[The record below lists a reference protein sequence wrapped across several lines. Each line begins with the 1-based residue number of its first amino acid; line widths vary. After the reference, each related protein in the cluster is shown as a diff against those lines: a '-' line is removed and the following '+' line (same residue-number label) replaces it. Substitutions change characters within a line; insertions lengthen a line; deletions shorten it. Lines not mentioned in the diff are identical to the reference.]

1 MRPPS
6 LLALSA
12 VLVGASLALGV
23 PADVAADEIGPT
35 VVVVAPDDD
44 AVRAAVTFPVGWRLE
59 ASGDSARR
67 EVNALADDERCEVS
81 TRRSDFPD
89 LETDVDDFVVSL
101 SPGSGY
107 TFIARA
113 SVSLPAGPAERVDFT
128 DDAGASW
135 SVYVVPDAGHMHEL
149 WCRGDVLPENR
160 WLPIAETFQL
170 EPAADLTSSAFDPVA
185 RRPDAGLA
193 ISFPEPWQVRGSST
207 ELGLLYA
214 TNETAVCAVSDYTS
228 LAADHEWTTVAA
240 MHDEY
245 VATAGE
251 RSDITI
257 EETSYL
263 DLPAGRTG
271 FAELAFDD
279 GTRAIRYSF
288 RDPERGTLI
297 ALFCVGDP
305 VPEDRYL
312 SLAESLTWLPA
323 TEP

>member
-1 MRPPS
+1 MRRHS
-6 LLALSA
+6 VLALSA
-12 VLVGASLALGV
+12 VLVGSSLALGV
-23 PADVAADEIGPT
+23 PAASAADAVGPT
-35 VVVVAPDDD
+35 IVVVAPDDD

-59 ASGDSARR
+59 ASAETARR
-67 EVNALADDERCEVS
+67 QVDALADDERCEVS
-81 TRRSDFPD
+81 TRRSEFAD

-101 SPGSGY
+101 SPGSGF
-107 TFIARA
+107 TFSARA
-113 SVSLPAGPAERVDFT
+113 PVSLPAGPAERVDFA
-128 DDAGASW
+128 DEAGARW

-149 WCRGDVLPENR
+149 WCRGDVLPDDR

-170 EPAADLTSSAFDPVA
+170 EPAAELTSSAFDPVA

-207 ELGLLYA
+207 DLGLLYA

-228 LAADHEWTTVAA
+228 LAADHGWTTVEA

-251 RSDITI
+251 RSDITV

-263 DLPAGRTG
+263 DLAAGQTG
-271 FAELAFDD
+271 FAELVFDD
-279 GTRAIRYSF
+279 GTRAVRYSF
-288 RDPERGTLI
+288 RDPARGTLV

-312 SLAESLTWLPA
+312 SLAESLTWLAA
-323 TEP
+323 TEA